1 MLPHSGGIDDV
12 ARHPHHEQV
21 AEALVENDFRR
32 QTGIRAAHHDR
43 ERSLELRDR
52 QPGLGGVVG
61 CIMRGS
67 TKRWLP
73 CFSSVSAISASE
85 MLGRGDSVGI
95 EMSAGT
101 VTVVVA
107 VVFVV
112 APQALNAAPPAVAPA
127 TANNARLDS

>member
-1 MLPHSGGIDDV
+1 
-12 ARHPHHEQV
+12 
-21 AEALVENDFRR
+21 
-32 QTGIRAAHHDR
+32 
-43 ERSLELRDR
+43 
-52 QPGLGGVVG
+52 
-61 CIMRGS
+61 MRGS